1 MYKTHFLNCLSVC
14 CTWATIPFL
23 SFFPKSNQVMRK
35 NSYVLFICFNF
46 SKASMPFRSFPSQLG
61 HVRLITVTRRKAWFV
76 VNKTCDGMKE
86 DFYDT
91 LDRWEKHSLIVIQ
104 SLEEFWLGCM
114 LIQLVLTISA
124 WIFPFLQNTAI
135 FQIKHK
141 VWDNKQTHKLVVQIQ
156 LHVEQSFENTYT
168 ATEMQWVKCCR
179 SCIELT

>member
-1 MYKTHFLNCLSVC
+1 MIC
-14 CTWATIPFL
+14 CEQNLWWHERGLLWYTWSLREA
-23 SFFPKSNQVMRK
+23 Q
-35 NSYVLFICFNF
+35 
-46 SKASMPFRSFPSQLG
+46 
-61 HVRLITVTRRKAWFV
+61 
-76 VNKTCDGMKE
+76 
-86 DFYDT
+86 
-91 LDRWEKHSLIVIQ
+91 SLIVIQ

-179 SCIELT
+179 SCIELKIEQHHFFSNSWSGNFRSSKTNITLTHIMIWVV